1 MAFKASL
8 GSDIVQS
15 FKFTNYC
22 KKPTTYIARVDKLG
36 TKIQPVDPKA
46 KGGKEAP
53 VQVDFAVET
62 PNQQVKL

>member
-22 KKPTTYIARVDKLG
+22 KKPTTYIARIDKVG
-36 TKIQPVDPKA
+36 TKPVAIDPKA
-46 KGGKEAP
+46 KGGKEAA
-53 VQVDFAVET
+53 VQVDF
-62 PNQQVKL
+62 